1 MPLILECIHKHSF
14 MACGI
19 GKDMDIDPVTFMHS
33 HLRLVFKGMAARPP
47 APAPGGGRKAGQP
60 A

>member
-1 MPLILECIHKHSF
+1 VCVHKHSF

-19 GKDMDIDPVTFMHS
+19 GKDMDIDPVAFMHS
-33 HLRLVFKGMAARPP
+33 HLRLVFKGMAASRA
-47 APAPGGGRKAGQP
+47 APAPDAGRKAGQP